1 MLRPARLLAELT
13 PTRRILCVCA
23 TGETTGVGMALSD
36 PYLSNTEETLPPILQ
51 GSGSLRRDAIDAA
64 REHDAGALLLAQ
76 PMRLPGGVDDAT
88 AMQLQQNAA
97 TAALPAR
104 GSSRGQGGGAHARLL
119 CCLSDRPRA
128 SVEALLRWYAEQPE
142 MWEAVQDPLHELQ
155 QQWQQRQQR
164 HTQRRLQVCPSMQA
178 AVALNSF
185 LWQHTGGWQ
194 NNTFG

>member
-88 AMQLQQNAA
+88 GRARRVEHIEDA
-97 TAALPAR
+97 TALIDLHALEESPRLVR
-104 GSSRGQGGGAHARLL
+104 GLQRPTILAIEDDDLAH
-119 CCLSDRPRA
+119 
-128 SVEALLRWYAEQPE
+128 
-142 MWEAVQDPLHELQ
+142 
-155 QQWQQRQQR
+155 
-164 HTQRRLQVCPSMQA
+164 
-178 AVALNSF
+178 
-185 LWQHTGGWQ
+185 
-194 NNTFG
+194 